1 MVDSEFTRGK
11 FKQIIKMF
19 RIKGQDNPTA
29 EEPADAS
36 VLNTQDAKVFNTQTN
51 TDVLRKLTGNN
62 NINAVAPNTAQPG
75 VVNG

>member
-1 MVDSEFTRGK
+1 
-11 FKQIIKMF
+11 MF

-36 VLNTQDAKVFNTQTN
+36 VLNTQDAKVFNTAQTN
-51 TDVLRKLTGNN
+51 TSIIRAITGNN

-75 VVNG
+75 VANG